1 MPKFNIATITEFLS
15 RRATILTL
23 VYCWAF
29 LCLGLF
35 GAALGPSLPSIGRN
49 TNTSDQK
56 LGVAV
61 TSRAFGYLVG
71 SFSGPLY
78 HRLPGNRMMSCGLAA
93 VAIFCFFLPHLSSYT
108 ITCALMFFKG
118 VASGVIDTGG
128 NLGTLW
134 LHGANCDP
142 YIQAL
147 HSSFAVGAVIS
158 PAIIKGLLTAGHS
171 INAAWYAFGIAC
183 LPVIGALLYFK
194 SPSDHKEI
202 THEIIE
208 LDSTPFPPVI
218 DEQAATK
225 AEIDDYES
233 GIKGEVA
240 IQLDSIASG
249 SRPANEVE
257 LGAEYTK
264 EDRERGVPPPS
275 PFNFTWENRYNVDYK
290 PYLTVL
296 GVALFLGCY
305 IGGELAT
312 GSFLTTFALRRGI
325 TTEDGGALMTTLFWL
340 SFALGRVAAIPL
352 SVFLSPRTIM
362 IIDLS
367 GTMIASCF
375 IWVFVDQLVPLTIAI
390 VLYGG
395 FMASTFPSAIT
406 LLQSII
412 PVTGSTTTIF
422 VIGASLGAMVVP
434 LIVSSS
440 FESTQ
445 YMSLIYVQFGSAAS
459 GTIVM
464 VGVGFLGWLINKQ
477 KLAQANALTHS
488 TLADPSLASES
499 SISSTQDIPV
509 TLDEEV
515 KNDHLVKLEL

>member
-1 MPKFNIATITEFLS
+1 MSKFNLATIMEFLS

-49 TNTSDQK
+49 TDTSDQK

-78 HRLPGNRMMSCGLAA
+78 HRLPGNRMMSGGLIA
-93 VAIFCFFLPHLSSYT
+93 VAIFCFLLPHLSSYT
-108 ITCALMFFKG
+108 LTCALMFFKG

-158 PAIIKGLLTAGHS
+158 PAIIKGLLTAGHP

-183 LPVIGALLYFK
+183 IPVIGALLYFK

-218 DEQAATK
+218 DETAATK
-225 AEIDDYES
+225 AEIGEYES
-233 GIKGEVA
+233 NLKSDAAVELDEVG
-240 IQLDSIASG
+240 AS

-275 PFNFTWENRYNVDYK
+275 PFNFSWENRYNVDYK

-325 TTEDGGALMTTLFWL
+325 TTEDGGAMMTTLFWL

-362 IIDLS
+362 IIDLA

-422 VIGASLGAMVVP
+422 VIGASLGAMLVP

-459 GTIVM
+459 GTVVM
-464 VGVGFLGWLINKQ
+464 VGVAFLGWLINKQ
-477 KLAQANALTHS
+477 KLAQANLANAALA
-488 TLADPSLASES
+488 ADADQDASES
-499 SISSTQDIPV
+499 TSNDMKPV
-509 TLDEEV
+509 LLDEEEV
-515 KNDHLVKLEL
+515 QGDKLVKLDL